1 MNIGD
6 VKIEDNSDG
15 SATLSVEV
23 DYETMKVL
31 ASIGV
36 LKLLSD
42 SVHDLKKSL
51 AEEDAVGEYVMG
63 V

>member
-6 VKIEDNSDG
+6 VKIIDNPDG
-15 SATLSVEV
+15 SATLSVEI
-23 DYETMKVL
+23 DCETMKVL
-31 ASIGV
+31 ASIGI

-42 SVHDLKKSL
+42 GISNLKKSL